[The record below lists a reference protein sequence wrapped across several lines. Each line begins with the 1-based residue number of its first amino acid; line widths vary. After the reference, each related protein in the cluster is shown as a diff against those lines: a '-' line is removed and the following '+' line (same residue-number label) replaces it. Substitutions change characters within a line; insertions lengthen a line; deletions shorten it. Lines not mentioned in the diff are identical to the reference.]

1 MLYNTRMKT
10 PMPHKPQILSP
21 YDIVPG
27 SELPSCHI
35 AVSPY
40 RASSPSVCI
49 FSPVHSP
56 SPQSPTTLTPHAN
69 PQTAPFTI
77 CRPLHPSI
85 PSLKTSPLTPSPLP
99 SNSHSSSSTS
109 LLSFHFPSPS
119 PTPFL
124 LAKPPNTP
132 TQSFPNPSPM
142 AKTDHSKYGC
152 LPRGGL
158 SV

>member
-10 PMPHKPQILSP
+10 PTPRNHKSSP
-21 YDIVPG
+21 LIT
-27 SELPSCHI
+27 SSL
-35 AVSPY
+35 A
-40 RASSPSVCI
+40 ASSLVAMSPCLPPS
-49 FSPVHSP
+49 PTYSP

-109 LLSFHFPSPS
+109 LLSFPFPFPSP
-119 PTPFL
+119 PPFL